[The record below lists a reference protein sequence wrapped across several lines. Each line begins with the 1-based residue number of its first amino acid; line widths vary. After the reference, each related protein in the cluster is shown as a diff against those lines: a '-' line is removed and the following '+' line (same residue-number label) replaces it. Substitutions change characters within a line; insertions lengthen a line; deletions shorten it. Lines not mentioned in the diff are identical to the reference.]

1 MKLLIFVTGRGTG
14 GDAVTAYNIFQ
25 ALNEK
30 NVESKIV
37 LDPSA
42 PGYYFKKRNIDWL
55 KSPIPAAGGHA
66 SSKSR
71 LFKAG
76 LKSLKAVCS
85 GSRLIKKEKAD
96 GVVGVIGGGVVIGCL
111 SAKLAGVPSV
121 GIAATPTDT
130 KVSLKL
136 NPTMLLPESPDFTKD
151 SVESKYDVRKQYS
164 PIKSDIIYGNKDN
177 ILSKLPSKFD
187 PNKKSV
193 LFSSGSTLFDDMAYA
208 ARKYAEEN
216 DDVNIFVIGAP
227 LKEELEDVINHPNI
241 MNLGYINYMDDLYD
255 LIDLAI
261 ITDDGLTLHE
271 TLACQ
276 IPVVVVLGVKY
287 GRYHGLSKVFD
298 GAVIESNV
306 DNISEKVNYAL
317 ENYNQMYNS
326 TKIYSED
333 IINGTDDLTNF
344 LITHISK

>member
-1 MKLLIFVTGRGTG
+1 MGIFNRKQKVEVPRNNLDADYLKEYAQSNGTDLYSFIQGIRLVDSNYVNNDNLIERMKDDSIISSAIDMWTEDALQRDPQSKEIFH
-14 GDAVTAYNIFQ
+14 
-25 ALNEK
+25 
-30 NVESKIV
+30 VEV
-37 LDPSA
+37 DTP
-42 PGYYFKKRNIDWL
+42 D
-55 KSPIPAAGGHA
+55 
-66 SSKSR
+66 
-71 LFKAG
+71 
-76 LKSLKAVCS
+76 
-85 GSRLIKKEKAD
+85 D
-96 GVVGVIGGGVVIGCL
+96 G
-111 SAKLAGVPSV
+111 
-121 GIAATPTDT
+121 
-130 KVSLKL
+130 
-136 NPTMLLPESPDFTKD
+136 
-151 SVESKYDVRKQYS
+151 VESKYDVRKQYS
-164 PIKSDIIYGNKDN
+164 PIKSDIIHGNKDN

-187 PNKKSV
+187 P
-193 LFSSGSTLFDDMAYA
+193 
-208 ARKYAEEN
+208 
-216 DDVNIFVIGAP
+216 DVNIFVIGAP

-317 ENYNQMYNS
+317 ENYDQMYNS

-333 IINGTDDLTNF
+333 IINGTDDLTTF
-344 LITHISK
+344 LINHLSK